1 AEYKKLPL
9 TVGSSIENLKT
20 SWMVYIGELDKS
32 NGVSESV
39 AKAIKYIA
47 DNLDQL
53 ISTLTFAAQAF
64 ITYKAI
70 GMAAVFLEK
79 ANSVRA
85 ASIAVQ
91 QETVALTTNTQA
103 QLVNASAARANAAAH
118 NNVQRAGNLFPT
130 FTKASEG
137 ISVLLSRFGAYGMAA
152 AA

>member
-1 AEYKKLPL
+1 
-9 TVGSSIENLKT
+9 VR
-20 SWMVYIGELDKS
+20 
-32 NGVSESV
+32 SV

-53 ISTLTFAAQAF
+53 VSTLTFAAQAF
-64 ITYKAI
+64 IAYKAM

-103 QLVNASAARANAAAH
+103 QLVNANAARANAAAH
-118 NNVQRAGNLFPT
+118 TGVQSAASTLFPT
-130 FTKASEG
+130 FTKLLADYQHYYL
-137 ISVLLSRFGAYGMAA
+137 VLVLMVWLLLGLSPLVA
-152 AA
+152 